1 MSLPDPRHEL
11 PPRTRERLDVGARRA
26 LRRRRRR
33 EAGQRRFDVLLGA
46 VIGLIG
52 VLIAPGVAM
61 AALIAILVLLALGI
75 YTLVTRRRR
84 RAHRV
89 RRRLPRAGNSA
100 AR

>member
-11 PPRTRERLDVGARRA
+11 PPRTRERSETGAQRA

-33 EAGQRRFDVLLGA
+33 VAGQRRFDVLVG
-46 VIGLIG
+46 VVVGIVG
-52 VLIAPGVAM
+52 VLLAPGVAM

-75 YTLVTRRRR
+75 YALVARRRR
-84 RAHRV
+84 RRHRV